1 MGESV
6 VVSVLPDAPAI
17 DKEFDYLVPTKF
29 VDAVAVGTRVRINL
43 HGRRVGGWVTAAGAP
58 IPTGFELKPLAGLS
72 GMGPPKEIV
81 DLAEWAAWR
90 WAGRRAHF
98 LATASPLRVVR
109 EAPAR
114 REPLTPPETPDGV
127 RAVQSTGAFS
137 ETPRVVRVPPAADI
151 VDWAHAAGLAGLG
164 SGGAIVVV
172 PGLARAAWLGRQLRS
187 RGLPV
192 ALYPDEWALA
202 AAGEVVIV
210 GTRTAA
216 WAPLARV
223 GAGLVV
229 DSHDEGLREE
239 RSPTWEAA
247 VVLAERCRRDGG
259 TAVRL
264 SPCPTLE
271 DLEWGRLVTLDRA
284 EEHAGWATVE
294 VVDRREADPR
304 DGLLTPRVVAAARS
318 GQRVACVINRKGHA
332 GLLVCAACEAIA
344 VCEVCG
350 GSVSQTSD
358 GQLTCR
364 RCGVQR
370 PPICATCASLKLK
383 GLRPGT
389 SRLSEHLAALVGSP
403 VPELSAGTN
412 PTGPNPAEAQVV
424 VGTEAALH
432 RAGRRDTVIFL
443 DFDQELLAPRLRAA
457 EQAMAL
463 LARASRLVRG
473 RKGRV
478 VVQTRQPDHPVLE
491 AASQAD
497 PGLMVDSERATRR
510 ELALPPYS
518 AVAEVSGAGA
528 EEFVSGMPAGVA
540 VARSA
545 EEPPRWLVR
554 ATSHEVLCDALR
566 AAPRP
571 SGRLRVEVDPR
582 RI

>member
-1 MGESV
+1 M
-6 VVSVLPDAPAI
+6 PDAPAI
-17 DKEFDYLVPTKF
+17 DKEFDYLVPAKF
-29 VDAVAVGTRVRINL
+29 AGVVVVGTRVRINL
-43 HGRRVGGWVTAAGAP
+43 HGRRVGGWVTAVGSL
-58 IPTGFELKPLAGLS
+58 IPAGFELKPLAGLS

-98 LATASPLRVVR
+98 LATASPVRVVR
-109 EAPAR
+109 EAPER
-114 REPLTPPETPDGV
+114 RGSLTLPETSAAV

-137 ETPRVVRVPPAADI
+137 GSPTVVRLPPAADT

-164 SGGAIVVV
+164 QGGAIVVV

-202 AAGEVVIV
+202 AAGEVVVV

-294 VVDRREADPR
+294 VVDRREGDPR
-304 DGLLTPRVVAAARS
+304 DGLLTSRVVAAVRS
-318 GQRVACVINRKGHA
+318 GRRVACVINRKGHA

-344 VCEVCG
+344 VCEVCA

-370 PPICATCASLKLK
+370 PPICAACASLKLK

-403 VPELSAGTN
+403 VPELSAGPNRTA
-412 PTGPNPAEAQVV
+412 PDPIGPSAAEAQVV

-478 VVQTRQPDHPVLE
+478 VVQTRQPDHPVLQ

-528 EEFVSGMPAGVA
+528 EEFVGGIADVVA

-545 EEPPRWLVR
+545 DEPARWLVR
-554 ATSHEVLCDALR
+554 ATSHEMLCDALQ

-571 SGRLRVEVDPR
+571 PGRLRVEVDPR